1 MARPATRRRVLSA
14 ALELLGEVGFAHLTM
29 EGIAA
34 RAGAGKQTLYRSWP
48 GKGAIVFDA
57 LLERSVD
64 EAGVVA
70 IPDSGD
76 LTADLEL
83 LVSATIAEL
92 QDPAQDRLLRAMLAE
107 VQTDLALA
115 EDLRRRLL
123 GPQLAAV
130 AERLRAGGVAD
141 PERAVELLYGPI
153 LHRWLLR
160 SGPFGEGWAAEHVRR
175 VLRAAEVG
183 HHQS

>member
-1 MARPATRRRVLSA
+1 MARPATRCRVLTA

-34 RAGAGKQTLYRSWP
+34 RAGAGKQTLYRTWP

-83 LVSATIAEL
+83 LVTATVADL
-92 QDPAQDRLLRAMLAE
+92 QEPAQDRLLRAMLAE
-107 VQTDLALA
+107 VQTDPALA
-115 EDLRRRLL
+115 DELRDRLL

-130 AERLRAGGVAD
+130 ADRLRAGGVAD
-141 PERAVELLYGPI
+141 PESAVELLYGPI

-160 SGPFGEGWAAEHVRR
+160 SGPFGDSWPADHVRR
-175 VLRAAEVG
+175 VLRAAGV
-183 HHQS
+183 SAK